1 MFVRDGHLCPVEVMS
16 SSYRTHK
23 SLDMLKEKYSVKT
36 KERVVLYTKD
46 ITRADDVAYLPLYMA
61 MCL

>member
-1 MFVRDGHLCPVEVMS
+1 MS

-46 ITRADDVAYLPLYMA
+46 ITRADDAAYLPLYMA